1 MSVSFYANAEGSTE
15 ANYSNLNAGRVLSA
29 MGFLA
34 EASFEDACAGECS
47 AVDFEA
53 RCYEGLAEGL
63 DAMRFVQLVRIA
75 REAKA
80 LGVPVVWG

>member
-1 MSVSFYANAEGSTE
+1 MSVSFYAQAEGSTE

-34 EASFEDACAGECS
+34 DTTFDDACVGECS
-47 AVDFEA
+47 AVEFEE
-53 RCYEGLAEGL
+53 RCYSALGDGL
-63 DAMRFVQLVRIA
+63 DPLRFIHLVRIA